1 MPSTATIVLMLSAIA
16 FWTSIGRSPR
26 GVSPSLAPPAA
37 RGLDPPPVY
46 PPPRRTSPDQ
56 AEEHAYPMAKRTR
69 YPGRPAGRRPTA
81 KPGPT
86 ASVTSTSSVRTGGLT
101 PAELERAAVL
111 EAELVAHEKA
121 AAVESSKRRIRG
133 RSVDVAVRVNSAE
146 PLSVRAS
153 HEYAYV
159 ARDVRRIGLT
169 AGLMFAILAA
179 IWVLVNVGGV
189 GLP

>member
-1 MPSTATIVLMLSAIA
+1 
-16 FWTSIGRSPR
+16 
-26 GVSPSLAPPAA
+26 
-37 RGLDPPPVY
+37 
-46 PPPRRTSPDQ
+46 
-56 AEEHAYPMAKRTR
+56 MAKRTR

-81 KPGPT
+81 KPAPT

-101 PAELERAAVL
+101 PAELERAAAL
-111 EAELVAHEKA
+111 EAELVAREKA
-121 AAVESSKRRIRG
+121 AAAESSKRRIRG
-133 RSVDVAVRVNSAE
+133 RTVEVAVRPNTTE

-169 AGLMFAILAA
+169 AGLMFAILAG